1 MREVLI
7 RVRGLVAPRRIVA
20 MWLLLALGPCALVAL
35 PLLDQP
41 GYELAAALALIHG
54 LFGLALAIAVGRV
67 EREAP
72 GRNFPLAAIAT
83 TVALWAALVPP
94 LIAATATALIST
106 RCNPFATTAFFPLL
120 TLPSSLVAASAGVVV
135 GSLTRRWWSSALGWL
150 AVVLTSAVHTVWPI
164 VFGPQVFAYA
174 HLAGYL
180 PGPIYDEEL
189 HVPAALG
196 WFRLGS
202 VALAVGLMA
211 LRAPRGRARNATL
224 AAALST
230 FGLVEAAGTRLGFR
244 MNDAALVEALG
255 GTKDLGTLV
264 VHYPKELPEQLV
276 TRMVDDARFRFFQV
290 QTFLGQPPRRPVTV
304 WWYRSSDEKQRLVG
318 AASTQFSKPWRSE
331 VHVDGTSFP
340 NGVLKHELVH
350 AMAAGWGAWPFGVT
364 ATLGVLPQTGVIEG
378 LAVAADNPVDDLRL
392 HEWAAAMKRKAL
404 LPDVKALM
412 GADGFFAASAARAYT
427 AAGSFVRWLVE
438 TKGPGQVLAL
448 YRDGDFQR
456 AFGEPLDTLVAG
468 YLAFLD
474 GVPLD
479 EQAVNQA
486 FGRFKGGSLFARP
499 CAREVAKLL
508 EEAGA
513 TQGEQ
518 AVAIYRRCQ
527 VLQPDEPHHTLSLA
541 RTLVRLRR
549 FDEAARTLD
558 ELLPVAEPNAALW
571 ADVALERVAL
581 AMSPRGE
588 HATPT
593 AEDDA
598 RAKSL
603 LEAVIARQVSP
614 TMDRTARVRLA
625 ALEGPRAQREAV
637 TRYFDG
643 AGARLYW
650 LRGAVDDGGWPVAYL
665 LGRRL
670 IDEAEPG
677 EALRWLARTLD
688 DPQTPPSVAKET
700 ARLSIEAA
708 FAAHDCARLET
719 LAASG
724 RFGATFDARAAD
736 WVQRC
741 AFVSSDNARGAK

>member
-7 RVRGLVAPRRIVA
+7 RFSGLFAHRRIAV
-20 MWLLLALGPCALVAL
+20 MWLLLALGPCALVTL

-41 GYELAAALALIHG
+41 GYELSAALALIHG

-83 TVALWAALVPP
+83 TLVLWAALIPP
-94 LIAATATALIST
+94 LLAAVATALLST
-106 RCNPFATTAFFPLL
+106 RCNPFSTTAFFPWL
-120 TLPSSLVAASAGVVV
+120 TVPSSLVAAAAGVLV

-150 AVVLTSAVHTVWPI
+150 AVVLASAAHTVWPI
-164 VFGPQVFAYA
+164 VFGPQIFAYA

-180 PGPIYDEEL
+180 PGPLYDEEL
-189 HVPAALG
+189 HVPASLA

-202 VALAVGLMA
+202 VALAVA
-211 LRAPRGRARNATL
+211 LIAVRARRGRPRTVTL
-224 AAALST
+224 AASLLL
-230 FGLVEAAGTRLGFR
+230 FGGIEAAGTHLGFR
-244 MNDAALVEALG
+244 MNDAVLAEALG
-255 GTKDLGTLV
+255 GTRDLGPLV
-264 VHYPKELPEQLV
+264 VHYPREFSEETV
-276 TRMVDDARFRFFQV
+276 TRMVDDARFRFAQV
-290 QTFLGQPPRRPVTV
+290 QTFLGQAPTRPVTV
-304 WWYRSSDEKQRLVG
+304 WWYRSSEEKQRLVG
-318 AASTQFSKPWRSE
+318 AAKTQFAKPWRSE
-331 VHVDGTSFP
+331 VHVDGATFP

-364 ATLGVLPQTGVIEG
+364 ASLLVLPQTGVIEG

-404 LPDVKALM
+404 LPDVRRLM

-427 AAGSFVRWLVE
+427 TAGSFVRWLVE
-438 TKGPGQVLAL
+438 TQGPDKVRAL

-456 AFGEPLDTLVAG
+456 AFGGSLDSLVTQ

-474 GVPLD
+474 TVPLD

-486 FGRFKGGSLFARP
+486 FGRFTGGSLFQRP

-513 TQGEQ
+513 SGAEQ
-518 AVAIYRRCQ
+518 ALALYRRCQ
-527 VLQPDEPHHTLSLA
+527 VLQPDEPHHSLNVA
-541 RTLVRLRR
+541 RALKRLHRL
-549 FDEAARTLD
+549 DEAATTLD
-558 ELLPVAEPNAALW
+558 SLLPVAEPNAALW
-571 ADVALERVAL
+571 ADVALDRVAL
-581 AMSPRGE
+581 AM
-588 HATPT
+588 T
-593 AEDDA
+593 AKDDA

-603 LEAVIARQVSP
+603 LEAIIERQVSP

-625 ALEGPRAQREAV
+625 ALEGPPAQREAV
-637 TRYFDG
+637 SKYFESGG
-643 AGARLYW
+643 AKVYW
-650 LRGAVDDGGWPVAYL
+650 LRGAVDGGGWPVAYL

-670 IDEAEPG
+670 VDEAEPT
-677 EALRWLARTLD
+677 EALRWLTRTLD
-688 DPQTPPSVAKET
+688 DPQTPPSVAKES
-700 ARLSIEAA
+700 ARLAIEAA
-708 FAAHDCARLET
+708 FAANDCARLDA
-719 LAASG
+719 LASSG
-724 RFGATFDARAAD
+724 RFGPAFDARAGD